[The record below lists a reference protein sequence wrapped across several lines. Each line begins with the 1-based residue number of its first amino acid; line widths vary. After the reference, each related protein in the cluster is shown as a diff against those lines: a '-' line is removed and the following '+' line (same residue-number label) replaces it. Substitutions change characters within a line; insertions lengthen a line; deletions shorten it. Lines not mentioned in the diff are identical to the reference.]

1 METATSAGRERPVLD
16 AESALRFLAEA
27 SSVLGRSLNYED
39 TVQRV
44 ANLLVPRIA
53 DWAGI
58 DVLEEDGSTRQI
70 TTKLDDAELQAF
82 LLSMRDRYRQGE
94 DQSQGTRAA
103 LEQNRLILVRDAT
116 LLPGVEIDPREQ
128 ELFERL
134 NARSYMIVPLIARG
148 RTLGAVTLISRRD
161 DRRYAAVDLAF
172 AEHLAR
178 RFALAID
185 NARLYDEAERSL
197 ALLDTLFATAPV
209 GLGFFDSELRYTRIN
224 EALASMNG
232 LTVEEHLGRTVQ
244 EVLPEADSV
253 VVDQIRHVLETGE
266 PATDLEVQVATQRD
280 PGQPRLFNASYY
292 PVRSP
297 DGEVIG
303 VGAVVADITERQ
315 RAQIELAQ
323 ALERERE
330 ARAAAEAAERRA
342 SFLAEASALLDASLD
357 HETTLQN
364 VARLIVSQMADWCGV
379 DIVEPGGGF
388 RSVAVTHVDPSK
400 VDWARRITECYPPAQ
415 NAPTGVPNV
424 IRTGESE
431 LYPSIPQE
439 MLEQAAVDEEHLEL
453 IRQLQLRSAMIVPM
467 VARGRTL
474 GAISLVAAE
483 SGRSYDESDLAL
495 AEELARRAAMAVDNA
510 RLYTELSSI
519 ADTLQAEL
527 LPTEIPHIPGID
539 VAVRYRAAGELN
551 RVGGDFYDV
560 FGRGPNEWAIVI
572 GDVSGKGAP
581 AAAVT
586 ALARYTL
593 RTATVNAPTPSVAL
607 DSLNE
612 ALLERRRDQ
621 EFCSVALAFVTLRG
635 DGLDVKLSLGGH
647 PKALI
652 KRATGELQTF
662 GTPGLLMGFVRDPP
676 LSDEDLRLEP
686 GDTLLLYTDGVTDA
700 AHEGDR
706 FGDGRLSALVR
717 ELSPTVH
724 ASELTETIEDTAV
737 AHAEFQPQ
745 DDMALVAVQVPREF
759 VRAAQFDVGG
769 GPEAVAAARTALTEF
784 LGTAVEPQRLYDL
797 QLLVSEVVTNAV
809 RHGGARQGEHVD
821 LRIALMAD
829 QVRLEVRDPG
839 PGFHDVTPE
848 LPDTDRGGGYGLYLV
863 DLFAND
869 WGVNGVEGTCVWF
882 EVPLLDESV
891 GAGAD

>member
-1 METATSAGRERPVLD
+1 METATSPGRERPVLD
-16 AESALRFLAEA
+16 AEAALRFLAEA
-27 SSVLGRSLNYED
+27 SSVLGGSLDYED

-44 ANLLVPRIA
+44 ASLMVPRIA

-58 DVLEEDGSTRQI
+58 DVLEPDGSTRQL
-70 TTKLDDAELQAF
+70 TSRMDDPELEAF
-82 LLSMRDRYRQGE
+82 LLELRRRYREGA
-94 DQSQGTRAA
+94 DQSQGTRSV
-103 LEQNRLILVRDAT
+103 LEENRSILVRDAALLPT
-116 LLPGVEIDPREQ
+116 VELLPGEQ

-134 NARSYMIVPLIARG
+134 NVCSYMIVPLIARG

-161 DRRYAAVDLAF
+161 DRRYASVDLAF

-209 GLGFFDSELRYTRIN
+209 GLAFFDAELRYTRIN

-232 LTVEEHLGRTVQ
+232 MTVEEHLGRSIP
-244 EVLPEADSV
+244 EILPEGDTEMV
-253 VVDQIRHVLETGE
+253 ERIRRVMETGE
-266 PATDLEVQVATQRD
+266 PVTDLEVSVATQRE
-280 PGQPRLFNASYY
+280 PGRPRVFNSSYY
-292 PVRSP
+292 PVRNP
-297 DGEVIG
+297 DGDVIG
-303 VGAVVADITERQ
+303 VGAVVTDITERQ

-323 ALERERE
+323 AFERERE
-330 ARAAAEAAERRA
+330 ARAAAEAAERNA

-357 HETTLQN
+357 YETTLQN
-364 VARLIVSQMADWCGV
+364 VARLVVSRMADWCGV
-379 DIVEPGGGF
+379 EIVEPSGAF
-388 RSVAVTHVDPSK
+388 RNVTVAHVDPGK
-400 VDWARRITECYPPAQ
+400 VEWARQISQRYPPDQ

-424 IRTGESE
+424 LRTGRSE
-431 LYPSIPQE
+431 LYPVISRE
-439 MLEQAAVDEEHLEL
+439 MLEQAAVDTEHLDL
-453 IRQLQLRSAMIVPM
+453 IRQLELESVMIVPM

-474 GAISLVAAE
+474 GAISIVAAE
-483 SGRSYDESDLAL
+483 SGRSYDASDLAL
-495 AEELARRAAMAVDNA
+495 AEELGRRAAMAVDNA
-510 RLYTELSSI
+510 RLYTELSGI

-527 LPTEIPHIPGID
+527 LPTEIPNIPGID

-560 FGRGPNEWAIVI
+560 FGRGLNEWAVVI

-593 RTATVNAPTPSVAL
+593 RTASANAATPSAAL
-607 DSLNE
+607 DALNE

-621 EFCSVALAFVTLRG
+621 EFCSVALAFVTLRD

-647 PKALI
+647 PPALI
-652 KRATGELQTF
+652 KRASGEVQAC
-662 GTPGLLMGFVRDPP
+662 GTAGLLMGFVHDPP
-676 LSDEDLRLEP
+676 LSDDDVRLGR

-700 AHEGDR
+700 ARDGDR
-706 FGDGRLSALVR
+706 FGDERLRALVGD
-717 ELSPTVH
+717 LSPALH
-724 ASELTETIEDTAV
+724 ASEMTETVEHTAV
-737 AHAEFQPQ
+737 AHADFQPQ
-745 DDMALVAVQVPREF
+745 DDMALVAVQVPGEF
-759 VRAAQFDVGG
+759 IRAGQFDVGG
-769 GPEAVAAARTALTEF
+769 GPEAIGSARAALTEF
-784 LGTAVEPQRLYDL
+784 LGDAIGPERLYDL

-821 LRIALMAD
+821 LRVALTTD
-829 QVRLEVRDPG
+829 NVRLEVRDPG

-863 DLFAND
+863 DLFADD
-869 WGVNGVEGTCVWF
+869 WGVSGAEGTCVWF
-882 EVPLLDESV
+882 EVPR
-891 GAGAD
+891 G